1 MKVILTQDVK
11 GQGKKGQL
19 IDASDG
25 YARNFLIPKKLAVE
39 ATAANLSE
47 MKNAETKKRIQE
59 EKELAAAKEIA
70 AKLGEEKSAVVRAME
85 AIVEPISLYE
95 PVYSENGDSIYVMD
109 QLSDTSAEEEHWVEN
124 IALRDAMNK
133 LSERERKIIE
143 LRFYR
148 NKTQM
153 EIAQSIGI
161 SQAQVSRLEKGALAR
176 MRAQI

>member
-70 AKLGEEKSAVVRAME
+70 AKLEGCIVKIIRTSGADEKLYGSVATKDIAE
-85 AIVEPISLYE
+85 ALSEQYGIEIDKRKIVLA
-95 PVYSENGDSIYVMD
+95 DSIKAYGSYTV
-109 QLSDTSAEEEHWVEN
+109 TV
-124 IALRDAMNK
+124 K
-133 LSERERKIIE
+133 LHTAVSGKIN
-143 LRFYR
+143 LVVT
-148 NKTQM
+148 K
-153 EIAQSIGI
+153 
-161 SQAQVSRLEKGALAR
+161 
-176 MRAQI
+176 

>member
-70 AKLGEEKSAVVRAME
+70 AKLEGCMVKIIRTSGADEKLYGSVATKDIAE
-85 AIVEPISLYE
+85 ALSEQYGIEIDKRKIVLA
-95 PVYSENGDSIYVMD
+95 DSIKAYGSYTV
-109 QLSDTSAEEEHWVEN
+109 TV
-124 IALRDAMNK
+124 K
-133 LSERERKIIE
+133 LHAAVSGKIN
-143 LRFYR
+143 LVVT
-148 NKTQM
+148 K
-153 EIAQSIGI
+153 
-161 SQAQVSRLEKGALAR
+161 
-176 MRAQI
+176 

>member
-39 ATAANLSE
+39 ASAANLSE

-70 AKLGEEKSAVVRAME
+70 AKLEGCMVKIIRTSGADEKLYGSVATKDIAE
-85 AIVEPISLYE
+85 ALSEQYGIEIDKRKIVLA
-95 PVYSENGDSIYVMD
+95 DSIKAYGSYTV
-109 QLSDTSAEEEHWVEN
+109 TV
-124 IALRDAMNK
+124 K
-133 LSERERKIIE
+133 LHTAVSGKIN
-143 LRFYR
+143 LVVT
-148 NKTQM
+148 K
-153 EIAQSIGI
+153 
-161 SQAQVSRLEKGALAR
+161 
-176 MRAQI
+176 